1 MVHPAIKN
9 RKAKVYSYEG
19 TTTETIRMRTVPVL
33 TDSQRELAL
42 QLIGGIGFLCVMAL
56 PGLVE
61 SFPWPF

>member
-1 MVHPAIKN
+1 MGSVKN
-9 RKAKVYSYEG
+9 RRVLVADVKGARADIVH
-19 TTTETIRMRTVPVL
+19 MRTVPVL